1 MADVK
6 ENGESESKKR
16 RRGFDSGVDEMPEM
30 EQTGELVT
38 PATLPKLD
46 SNQRHALSLAKKYA
60 QEITAKHQQAKQS
73 EVQVQ
78 QMQSLQ
84 EAANQQRALLLM
96 SRIIPLDQYQEKLQE
111 RRREW
116 EASQPVQPE
125 DRRESH

>member
-6 ENGESESKKR
+6 ENGESESRKR

-96 SRIIPLDQYQEKLQE
+96 SRIYI
-111 RRREW
+111 
-116 EASQPVQPE
+116 
-125 DRRESH
+125 